1 MSTYEIFAELL
12 KERKLKVSDVTRATG
27 IAASSL
33 TDWKKGRTATPKAE
47 TMQKLADF
55 FGVSIEYLLGVQT
68 SGQKGYYT
76 DPETAEAAQEMFE
89 NTELRALFDVAR
101 DMSADDL
108 RAIYSVAIALKR
120 KEQGYD

>member
-55 FGVSIEYLLGVQT
+55 FGVSIEYLLGVQS
-68 SGQKGYYT
+68 SGQEGYYT
-76 DPETAEAAQEMFE
+76 DPETAKLAQEIFE
-89 NTELRALFDVAR
+89 NSELRALFDVSR
-101 DMSADDL
+101 LMEPEDL
-108 RAIYSVAIALKR
+108 KAVYDIALALKR
-120 KEQGYD
+120 KEKGE

>member
-55 FGVSIEYLLGVQT
+55 FGVSIEYLLGVPS
-68 SGQKGYYT
+68 SGQDGYYT
-76 DPETAEAAQEMFE
+76 DAETARMAQEIFE
-89 NTELRALFDVAR
+89 NDELRALFDVQR
-101 DMSADDL
+101 DMNAEDL
-108 RAIYSVAIALKR
+108 KAIHQMALALKR
-120 KEQGYD
+120 KEMN